1 MWAFYDILKDFY
13 YKMDA
18 VFGAGI
24 LFVSYTGGSV
34 LAGFHPKLGRW
45 SGFGGKCHEN
55 ELYIDTAVREVV
67 EEIFGIFSL
76 SPAILSELGKCV
88 VSAPRN
94 DGGYM
99 LFIEPI
105 DTLLNMC
112 EVLRKNAQISPYYQT
127 IPSSLDSILVPRHV
141 NYSSEI
147 SKLLFFA
154 FRDIQDIR
162 YLFTDEFY
170 QDIQSLYNSYGL
182 SEAPFPKEYMND
194 INGLASF
201 FKDMGADDI

>member
-1 MWAFYDILKDFY
+1 MTD
-13 YKMDA
+13 

-24 LFVSYTGGSV
+24 LFISYTVGSV
-34 LAGFHPKLGRW
+34 LAGFHPKLDRW

-55 ELYIDTAVREVV
+55 EIYIDTAVREVV

-76 SPAILSELGKCV
+76 SPDVLSELGKCV
-88 VSAPRN
+88 SSAPRN

-112 EVLRKNAQISPYYQT
+112 EVLRKNAQISPYYQS
-127 IPSSLDSILVPRHV
+127 IPSHV
-141 NYSSEI
+141 DGIIVKRYVNSTSEI
-147 SKLLFFA
+147 NKLLMFA
-154 FRDIQDIR
+154 IRDIQDIR

-170 QDIQSLYNSYGL
+170 QDIQSLYNSYGV

-194 INGLASF
+194 INGFANF